1 MSKYKAPTG
10 LFDIVPDSPNDPWRT
25 AHLWAYVESRLRE
38 HAETYGYQEI
48 RTPIFERSK
57 LFVRSSGEDS
67 DVVSKE
73 MYHFKDKG
81 DRDMALRPEGTA
93 PIMRAFIENSLE
105 NQGSFHKLFYLA
117 PMFRYDRP
125 QAGRYRQHHQFGVE
139 VVGTRTAEQD
149 AEVIDLLYSSLSNLG
164 LSNMTVRL
172 NSIGDQESRNLYRD
186 ALKSYLEPHLS
197 SLSEDSQRRFKDN
210 PLRILDSKNE
220 KDIELVQNAPSMF
233 DFLSDESY
241 YFFERVQTLLK
252 KVGVPF
258 VLDPLLVRGLDYYCE
273 TVFEVVTDDL
283 GAQNS
288 LGGGGRFDGLLKD
301 LGGPNLASVGFGAG
315 IERIIQAMI
324 KQNATIPEK
333 KRPTLFLIP
342 MGEKA
347 VTRGFE
353 IIHNIRAVGVS
364 AQMDLTGR
372 KLGKAMNYANDIGA
386 KFVVV
391 LGDNELD
398 KCVVELKEMESGKVT
413 EVNLEALASVLQIS
427 DKSEPFM
434 QMWGEMDR
442 PYKGEGDGSIL
453 IEKVQES
460 VSETKSLTNKF
471 QDRLEK
477 MRSLLED
484 TE

>member
-197 SLSEDSQRRFKDN
+197 SLSEDKIGRASCR
-210 PLRILDSKNE
+210 
-220 KDIELVQNAPSMF
+220 
-233 DFLSDESY
+233 
-241 YFFERVQTLLK
+241 ERV
-252 KVGVPF
+252 
-258 VLDPLLVRGLDYYCE
+258 
-273 TVFEVVTDDL
+273 
-283 GAQNS
+283 
-288 LGGGGRFDGLLKD
+288 
-301 LGGPNLASVGFGAG
+301 
-315 IERIIQAMI
+315 
-324 KQNATIPEK
+324 
-333 KRPTLFLIP
+333 
-342 MGEKA
+342 
-347 VTRGFE
+347 
-353 IIHNIRAVGVS
+353 
-364 AQMDLTGR
+364 
-372 KLGKAMNYANDIGA
+372 
-386 KFVVV
+386 
-391 LGDNELD
+391 
-398 KCVVELKEMESGKVT
+398 
-413 EVNLEALASVLQIS
+413 
-427 DKSEPFM
+427 
-434 QMWGEMDR
+434 
-442 PYKGEGDGSIL
+442 
-453 IEKVQES
+453 
-460 VSETKSLTNKF
+460 
-471 QDRLEK
+471 
-477 MRSLLED
+477 
-484 TE
+484 